1 MGRSE
6 LSSAS
11 VSEAPTFQERVAHLT
26 EQLEQ
31 FAQKD
36 LDPTVRDELALDI
49 LCDRDTLQVIL
60 KDLAKHQQLE
70 AATVSEIDALDRRLA
85 TLDSKF
91 LAIAALPRWRDTF
104 DPGPNAWWWFPE
116 AEGSKPKI
124 ATRRREIFWR
134 GVSVVSLL
142 ATASAASTILPVFSI
157 GGFGLGEALAS
168 AGQVTG
174 LAVLGRGVLTPEGTK
189 ALKRFCAK
197 FSIPGQWYSE
207 AIAAFS
213 ITLGALSMWA
223 AQDGLPRWFNYAAN
237 QHYQQGE
244 LDEARVNYQ
253 KTLSLMPNNDE
264 ASLGLGLVYESLG
277 QLKEAGDSY
286 RQVADQGDPIAL
298 SRLAR
303 VQFSL
308 LLKTN
313 RPDKLLQNQQTSE
326 VEALLK
332 LALHRVEKRNL
343 STSEAANQRYQI
355 YRNLGWLRWWQR
367 DYIGAEAILKRA
379 IKEDE
384 SFPEQQLGTG
394 LSHCLLAQM
403 YREEKRDSEAEQEY
417 AICLQKSRPE
427 TLSEYEWFFQVG
439 QGRVATCIDTSAVM
453 RGTTRETIQ
462 KLPLCMDDAAERN
475 KLRTPNPGQSTPSA
489 VPSVVPAAAP
499 SPAVKTTGSPSP

>member
-1 MGRSE
+1 
-6 LSSAS
+6 
-11 VSEAPTFQERVAHLT
+11 
-26 EQLEQ
+26 
-31 FAQKD
+31 
-36 LDPTVRDELALDI
+36 
-49 LCDRDTLQVIL
+49 
-60 KDLAKHQQLE
+60 
-70 AATVSEIDALDRRLA
+70 
-85 TLDSKF
+85 
-91 LAIAALPRWRDTF
+91 
-104 DPGPNAWWWFPE
+104 
-116 AEGSKPKI
+116 
-124 ATRRREIFWR
+124 
-134 GVSVVSLL
+134 
-142 ATASAASTILPVFSI
+142 
-157 GGFGLGEALAS
+157 
-168 AGQVTG
+168 
-174 LAVLGRGVLTPEGTK
+174 
-189 ALKRFCAK
+189 
-197 FSIPGQWYSE
+197 
-207 AIAAFS
+207 
-213 ITLGALSMWA
+213 
-223 AQDGLPRWFNYAAN
+223 
-237 QHYQQGE
+237 
-244 LDEARVNYQ
+244 
-253 KTLSLMPNNDE
+253 MPNNDE

-313 RPDKLLQNQQTSE
+313 RPDKLLRNQQTAE

-332 LALHRVEKRNL
+332 LALHRIDQRGL
-343 STSEAANQRYQI
+343 STIEAANQHYQI

-403 YREEKRDSEAEQEY
+403 YREEQRNSEAEQEY

-462 KLPLCMDDAAERN
+462 KLPLCMEEAAERN
-475 KLRTPNPGQSTPSA
+475 KLQAPSSVPSTPAA
-489 VPSVVPAAAP
+489 VP

>member
-1 MGRSE
+1 MSF
-6 LSSAS
+6 AS
-11 VSEAPTFQERVAHLT
+11 VSDAPTFQERVAHLT
-26 EQLEQ
+26 EQLER

-49 LCDRDTLQVIL
+49 LCDRDTLQAIL

-189 ALKRFCAK
+189 ALKQFCAR

-244 LDEARVNYQ
+244 LEEARVNYQ

-308 LLKTN
+308 LLKTK
-313 RPDKLLQNQQTSE
+313 RSDKLLRNQQTSE

-332 LALHRVEKRNL
+332 LALHRIDTRGL
-343 STSEAANQRYQI
+343 STIDAANQRYQI

-367 DYIGAEAILKRA
+367 DYIGAESVLKRA

-384 SFPEQQLGTG
+384 SFPEKQLGTG
-394 LSHCLLAQM
+394 LSHCLLAQI
-403 YREEKRDSEAEQEY
+403 YREETREVEATQEY
-417 AICLQKSRPE
+417 NICVQKSRPE
-427 TLSEYEWFFQVG
+427 TLAEYEWFFQVG
-439 QGRVATCIDTSAVM
+439 QGRMATCVDTSAVM
-453 RGTTRETIQ
+453 RGTSREIIR
-462 KLPLCMDDAAERN
+462 KLPLCTEDD
-475 KLRTPNPGQSTPSA
+475 PGRKNSVAPDPTQPVIQSSPSSMTGTVA
-489 VPSVVPAAAP
+489 PP
-499 SPAVKTTGSPSP
+499 SP